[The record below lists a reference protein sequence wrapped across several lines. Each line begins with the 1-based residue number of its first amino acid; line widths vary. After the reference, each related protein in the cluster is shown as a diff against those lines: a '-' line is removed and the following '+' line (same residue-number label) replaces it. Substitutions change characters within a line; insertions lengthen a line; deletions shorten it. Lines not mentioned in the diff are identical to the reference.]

1 MMNFHA
7 FKASKSLILA
17 LFVVLSVN
25 TLLIAQTVTNA
36 GNWDNSAIWA
46 SGNIGDAIGENVSF
60 NNNLGGTGI
69 VTVRSGFNYTI
80 GNLNMNAGNDL
91 VVAQGGTLNIGNAG
105 NSRNLTPGNNNSIT
119 VSGTLVVWGN
129 LSPGGNFILNVT
141 STGVLIVKGN
151 LPMGN
156 DTDFTADGSVDIDGS
171 FSMGGNADLI
181 IRGPFDVGTTFTLN
195 NDADLAIHSPADV
208 NIGGNFSM
216 GGNADFTID
225 SGADMDIG
233 GNFTVQN
240 DADVIVNGGLSIGG
254 DFSGGGNLDITVG
267 TNGDL
272 DIGDDITF
280 NNDANIIVN
289 GDMDVVG
296 DFTGGGNADIVVN
309 NGGDLNVG
317 EDVLLTGNDGNIDVN
332 SGGSFDIVGDFTGG
346 SNTDFDVDGR
356 VTIGDDLSVGNNSNA
371 NGSGQILVGGDCT
384 DGTSNFCGQGPM
396 GLLPIKLVYFRA
408 TLTDGNEVSLTW
420 ATEEEKDFD
429 HFELERASGNLKF
442 LPLST
447 VSGSGYNTQSL
458 REYSWVDSNPYAGE
472 NYYRLKAVDLD
483 GSFEYFKVA
492 TVSAPGNRRFS
503 VYPNPTQENFVN
515 YALNFEYSGNDRIIV
530 MDNMGNVLQQ
540 ISVSAI
546 EGKVTFGE
554 SIKPGLYF
562 VQYVSDNFRQIVRV
576 TVR

>member
-1 MMNFHA
+1 MKFKNF
-7 FKASKSLILA
+7 KTLA
-17 LFVVLSVN
+17 LLLFVFVTGVSV
-25 TLLIAQTVTNA
+25 TAQTVTNA
-36 GNWDNSAIWA
+36 GNWDNSAIWTA
-46 SGNIGDAIGENVSF
+46 ANIGDAIGENVSF

-141 STGVLIVKGN
+141 STGILIVKGN
-151 LPMGN
+151 MPLGN

-195 NDADLAIHSPADV
+195 NDADLIINSPADI

-233 GNFTVQN
+233 GSFTVQN
-240 DADVIVNGGLSIGG
+240 DADVIVNGGLSVGG
-254 DFSGGGNLDITVG
+254 DFSGGGNLDLTIGG
-267 TNGDL
+267 TGDL

-280 NNDANIIVN
+280 NNDADIIVN

-317 EDVLLTGNDGNIDVN
+317 EDVLLTGNNGNIDVN
-332 SGGSFDIVGDFTGG
+332 SGGSFDIVGDFTSG
-346 SNTDFDVDGR
+346 SNTDVDVDGA
-356 VTIGDDLSVGNNSNA
+356 VTVGNNVSVGNNSTA
-371 NGSGQILVGGDCT
+371 DGSGTVLVGGTCG
-384 DGTSNFCGQGPM
+384 DGSSPNFCGHGPM
-396 GLLPIKLVYFRA
+396 ALLPIKLIYFNA
-408 TLTDGNEVSLTW
+408 NLVHDGVSLTW
-420 ATEEEKDFD
+420 ATEKEDGFD
-429 HFELERASGNLKF
+429 HFELERASDNLKF
-442 LPLST
+442 IKIT
-447 VSGSGYNTQSL
+447 EVSGAGYNTESL
-458 REYSWVDSNPYAGE
+458 KEYAWVDTNPLSGQ

-483 GSFEYFKVA
+483 GSFEYFKIA
-492 TVSAPGNRRFS
+492 SALASGNKRFS
-503 VYPNPTQENFVN
+503 IFPNPTNENFVN
-515 YALNFEYSGNDRIIV
+515 YALNFEYSSNDKIVV
-530 MDNMGNVLQQ
+530 MDNMGNVIQQ
-540 ISVSAI
+540 ASVSSL
-546 EGKVTFGE
+546 EGKLVFGE
-554 SIKPGLYF
+554 TISPGLYF
-562 VQYVSDNFRQIVRV
+562 VQFVSANFKQTVRV
-576 TVR
+576 TIR